1 MRIHAGYNLHR
12 RKKWQGRT
20 HGMTRE
26 EIHRDYQIPL
36 SVIKA
41 YDEWGCFPEAKPRNT
56 ARKTSGG

>member
-41 YDEWGCFPEAKPRNT
+41 YDE
-56 ARKTSGG
+56 